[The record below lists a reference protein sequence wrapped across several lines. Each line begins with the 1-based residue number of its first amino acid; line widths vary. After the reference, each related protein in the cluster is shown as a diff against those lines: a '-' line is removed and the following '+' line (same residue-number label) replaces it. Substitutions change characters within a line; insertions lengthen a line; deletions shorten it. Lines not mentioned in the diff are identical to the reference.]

1 MTPGSADHS
10 TFVIERV
17 LAAPVARVFAAW
29 ARPELKRRWFTC
41 DDGWRLE
48 QHQLD
53 FRVGGSESNRVVEPD
68 GTVHAMN
75 ARFMD
80 IFPDRRI
87 VYVYEMRLDQAHI
100 SVSLVTVRFEAQ
112 GSKTLMTFTEQVTF
126 LDGHGDVE
134 ERREGTEVGLDRLE
148 PMLAAD
154 M

>member
-1 MTPGSADHS
+1 MMPGTAEHA

-17 LAAPVARVFAAW
+17 LAAPVGRVFAAW
-29 ARPELKRRWFTC
+29 ATPELKRQWHAC
-41 DDGWRLE
+41 HDDWRLE

-53 FRVGGSESNRVVEPD
+53 FRVGGTESNRVVEPD

-87 VYVYEMRLDQAHI
+87 VYAYEMLLDQTRI
-100 SVSLVTVRFEAQ
+100 SISLVTVRFEPQ

-126 LDGHGDVE
+126 LDGHGDLE
-134 ERREGTEVGLDRLE
+134 ERREGTEIGLARLG
-148 PMLAAD
+148 PLLSS
-154 M
+154 

>member
-1 MTPGSADHS
+1 MTAGTADHS
-10 TFVIERV
+10 TFVIERL

-29 ARPELKRRWFTC
+29 ARPELKRQWHAC
-41 DDGWRLE
+41 HDDWRLE
-48 QHQLD
+48 DHQLD
-53 FRVGGSESNRVVEPD
+53 FRVGGIESNRVVEPD

-87 VYVYEMRLDQAHI
+87 VYVYEMLLDQTRI
-100 SVSLVTVRFEAQ
+100 SVSLVTVRFEQQ

-134 ERREGTEVGLDRLE
+134 ERREGTEVGLARLD
-148 PMLAAD
+148 PLLSS
-154 M
+154 